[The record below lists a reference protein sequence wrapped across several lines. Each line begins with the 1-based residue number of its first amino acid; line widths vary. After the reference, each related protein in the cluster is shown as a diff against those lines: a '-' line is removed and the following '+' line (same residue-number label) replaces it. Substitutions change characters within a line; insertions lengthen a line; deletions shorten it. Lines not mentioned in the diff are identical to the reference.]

1 VMLIMD
7 GPNYK
12 EEGADEMGHGSYM
25 DSIDL
30 ALDAISL
37 RANDVYITCTIKSPK
52 PEITKKWSNATLA
65 ECPQWLNK
73 EIELLRPP
81 VVVILSTLAFRH
93 LVPDAKGSM
102 NDHTGRV
109 IFDKARDCNLLVGIN
124 PNAIHFDSSKQET
137 LNNVFAKIVDLLPS
151 T

>member
-1 VMLIMD
+1 
-7 GPNYK
+7 
-12 EEGADEMGHGSYM
+12 
-25 DSIDL
+25 
-30 ALDAISL
+30 
-37 RANDVYITCTIKSPK
+37 
-52 PEITKKWSNATLA
+52 
-65 ECPQWLNK
+65 
-73 EIELLRPP
+73 
-81 VVVILSTLAFRH
+81 VVILSTLAFRH

-137 LNNVFAKIVDLLPS
+137 LNNVFAKIVDLLPP